1 MNNPYWQNSF
11 FEFFITLVTRLFEG
25 FRGALFSDE
34 VQLFVLIAIAIS
46 SALCGT
52 FLIWRRM
59 SMLANSLSHTI
70 LAGIVMA
77 YLVYSWLY
85 QPSARLD
92 FSRLLPSDSFLLGAG
107 ILMALLTT
115 FLTQSACLLFGIS
128 EDASTGIVFTLLFA
142 VGILLVTS
150 LTKSAHVGV
159 ELLMGN
165 VDALSYDDLLLGV
178 TICFANIF
186 IVLILWRAL
195 FLTSFDP
202 IFAQVSGISVGFYS
216 YLLMI
221 LVAITAVAA
230 FRAVGVLLF
239 LALLVTP
246 PLIARRLTD
255 NFKKV
260 LLYSC
265 LVGATA
271 SLLGVAFS
279 RHLLSVYSLAVST
292 GALVVSLLFVLYMLT
307 LLVDAVCKKRV
318 QASPKKAFSKQD
330 ESGIAI

>member
-11 FEFFITLVTRLFEG
+11 FEFFITFLGRVFGGFSGPLF
-25 FRGALFSDE
+25 ADE
-34 VQLFVLIAIAIS
+34 LQLFVLIVIAVS

-52 FLIWRRM
+52 FLVWRRM
-59 SMLANSLSHTI
+59 TMLANSLSHTI
-70 LAGIVMA
+70 LAGIVIA
-77 YLVYSWLY
+77 YLFYSWLY
-85 QPSARLD
+85 QPKLALD
-92 FSRLLPSDSFLLGAG
+92 FSHLLPSDTFLLAAG

-115 FLTQSACLLFGIS
+115 FLTQAACFLFGIS

-165 VDALSYDDLLLGV
+165 VDALSYEDLSLGV
-178 TICFANIF
+178 AVCLGNIF
-186 IVLILWRAL
+186 LVLTLWRAL

-202 IFAQVSGISVGFYS
+202 IFAQVSGISVRFYS
-216 YLLMI
+216 YLLMVQ
-221 LVAITAVAA
+221 VAVTAVGA

-239 LALLVTP
+239 LAFLVTP

-255 NFKKV
+255 DFKKV

-265 LVGATA
+265 FVGVFA
-271 SLLGVAFS
+271 SFLGVALS
-279 RHLLSVYSLAVST
+279 RHLLSAYSLAVST
-292 GALVVSLLFVLYMLT
+292 GALVVTLLFMIYMLT
-307 LLVDAVCKKRV
+307 LLINAVCKSRAKT
-318 QASPKKAFSKQD
+318 
-330 ESGIAI
+330 